1 MQIRLDPFED
11 AYEVYKEEI
20 LGSGQFAIVKKCRD
34 KKTNRNHAAKFVI
47 KRRPNSSSRKGL
59 FREKILQ
66 EIEILSE
73 LKHDNIIQLHDVFE
87 TQTEIIIVLELVSG
101 GELFEFLSEKDHLNE
116 SEAAEFI
123 TQILEGVEHFHARNV
138 VHLDLKPE
146 NVMLYDR
153 QSLKIKIID
162 FGISRK
168 LKPGEKVMETY
179 GTPEF
184 VGKYKNISKIFLFIK
199 FKINLI
205 FLFF

>member
-1 MQIRLDPFED
+1 MQIRQDPFDD
-11 AYEVYKEEI
+11 AYEVFSDEI
-20 LGSGQFAIVKKCRD
+20 LGSGQFAIVKRCKEKRTQKCY
-34 KKTNRNHAAKFVI
+34 AAKYVI

-66 EIEILSE
+66 EIEILSD
-73 LKHDNIIQLHDVFE
+73 LKHENIIQLHDVFE
-87 TQTEIIIVLELVSG
+87 TPSEIILVLELVTG

-123 TQILEGVEHFHARNV
+123 TQILEGVAHFHAKNI

-184 VGKYKNISKIFLFIK
+184 VGKFY
-199 FKINLI
+199 
-205 FLFF
+205 